1 MTFISL
7 RTLSAIAATTLIAG
21 VIGDTTLGGVNMQAC
36 CQEQY
41 SNGSEQ
47 AIAGSGCDDWQCYNP
62 TNGNWDGGIDISR
75 CCQQTYSNGGAYS
88 GCSGGAYNW
97 QCYAP

>member
-1 MTFISL
+1 MMLAFPRIM
-7 RTLSAIAATTLIAG
+7 SAIAAAG
-21 VIGDTTLGGVNMQAC
+21 FISGVVGGDLGGVNMQAC

-47 AIAGSGCDDWQCYNP
+47 AIVGSGCGGWQCYNP
-62 TNGNWDGGIDISR
+62 TTGNWDGGLNMDQ
-75 CCQQTYSNGGAYS
+75 CCQQTYSNGAAYS

-97 QCYAP
+97 QCYSP